1 MLIIDGRTIGD
12 KTMIEFS
19 SLDWIVLAGF
29 FVLLLGVVVWS
40 VLQKEENTADYF
52 LAGRNAGWLVIGASI
67 FASNI
72 GSEHL
77 VGLSGAGAES
87 GMAMAHWELQSWII
101 IMLGWIFA
109 PFYWSSKVYTMPEF
123 LERRYS
129 PASRTF
135 LSFISLIS
143 YVLTKVSV
151 TVYAGGVVLK
161 TVLGIDTLFGIDFF
175 WVSAV
180 GLVVITGIYTV
191 LGGMKAV
198 LWTSV
203 IQTPVLIIGS
213 VVILVV
219 GIDLVGGLGELER
232 INGEQMHLIRPMSDP
247 NFPWPG
253 VVFGS
258 FIIGFW
264 YWCTDQYI
272 VQRVLSAKGIQAAR
286 RGTIFAGYL
295 KLLPVFIFLFPG
307 MIAYALNAKGIISY
321 DTPDQAFPTLVS
333 TLLPSGVKGVVI
345 GGLIAALMSSLAS
358 LFNSSATL
366 FTIDFYKKFKPQSSE
381 KHLLHVGRIA
391 TITVVMLGIAWIPVM
406 QMIAGVLYEYLQL
419 VQSLIAPGIAVVF
432 LLGVFSRRITPTAG
446 FVGLVSGFVLGMLR
460 LVLTIFDEH
469 LNPDGFLY
477 SIVDMNW
484 LYYCTLLFF
493 LIAAI
498 VIVTSFFTKQAS
510 SEQIAGLTY
519 GSISA
524 EQRAEIRAGID
535 KWDIIHSVIIVGI
548 VVAVYIRFW

>member
-1 MLIIDGRTIGD
+1 
-12 KTMIEFS
+12 MIEFS

-40 VLQKEENTADYF
+40 VMQKEEDTADYF

-161 TVLGIDTLFGIDFF
+161 TVLGIDTLFGVDFF
-175 WVSAV
+175 WISAL

-203 IQTPVLIIGS
+203 LQTPVLIIGS
-213 VVILVV
+213 LVILFV
-219 GIDLVGGLGELER
+219 GLDLVGGIGELER
-232 INGEQMHLIRPMSDP
+232 INGEQMHLIRSASDP

-253 VVFGS
+253 VIFGS

-307 MIAYALNAKGIISY
+307 MIAYALNAKGIVTY
-321 DTPDQAFPTLVS
+321 DSPDQAFPTLVS
-333 TLLPSGVKGVVI
+333 TLLPSGIKGVVI

-391 TITVVMLGIAWIPVM
+391 TITVVILGIAWIPVM
-406 QMIAGVLYEYLQL
+406 QMIANVLYEYLQL

-460 LVLTIFDEH
+460 LLLTIFDDQ
-469 LNPDGFLY
+469 LDPNGFLH
-477 SIVDMNW
+477 SIVAMNW
-484 LYYCTLLFF
+484 LYYCTMLFF
-493 LIAAI
+493 MVAAI
-498 VIVTSFFTKQAS
+498 VVVTSFFTKQAS
-510 SEQIAGLTY
+510 EQQISGLTY

-524 EQRAEIRAGID
+524 AQRAEIRAGID
-535 KWDIIHSVIIVGI
+535 KWDIIHTVIIVGI
-548 VVAVYIRFW
+548 VVMVYIRFW